1 VQTDKDDYAP
11 GETVTITGAGFSPNE
26 GVDLLLEEDADI
38 HEPVQWSVT
47 ADANGGFVDTSFSPE
62 EHDIGVTFTLTATG
76 QQSTLVARTTFTDG
90 AFALGS
96 NLPVGQLINVG
107 WRMFGS
113 GFAPANTTCSGSPSI
128 TGTAIGVNSSSS
140 VLAASPNALR
150 SIEFTAP
157 AVTGYQFQGYSLSS
171 APATI
176 VDPNAV
182 ACFAGTASGS
192 TKYILNYIPGP
203 TQLAFITGPLEGLV
217 GECLGPMTVQSQNS
231 ASVALAVTAN
241 TTVSLSSDNGGT
253 GAGAFYS
260 DNACSTG
267 TTSVQIN
274 AATTN
279 SSDFYYRATGRG
291 DGTHELTGDDTSPNT
306 LTSATQTQT
315 INRAVTSLVYSNE
328 VIVLSGST
336 LNLRAVLSSAYAGC
350 IAGKTISWRIMP
362 SPLDNSVAFLQLPNS
377 TTDASGVA
385 TQSVSTTGWIEGI
398 YDLRAF
404 FPDGDPDCLP
414 IKDDAALAVLTPGN
428 AATGG
433 GFLAGSDVGGGRV
446 NFAFNVRPVPNSD
459 PIAYR
464 GQALIMKT
472 QEWRCKGALA
482 VYGTTAD
489 VNIAGGTCD
498 FQIWDPSADGGLG
511 DWIVPAGGEDRPF
524 SIHFVDN
531 GTGRGRNAPPPDQFG
546 FQITGVAPDPSF
558 DLADIKGGNIDVK
571 DSGGSTTTSGGKGK
585 KR

>member
-1 VQTDKDDYAP
+1 
-11 GETVTITGAGFSPNE
+11 
-26 GVDLLLEEDADI
+26 
-38 HEPVQWSVT
+38 
-47 ADANGGFVDTSFSPE
+47 
-62 EHDIGVTFTLTATG
+62 
-76 QQSTLVARTTFTDG
+76 
-90 AFALGS
+90 
-96 NLPVGQLINVG
+96 
-107 WRMFGS
+107 
-113 GFAPANTTCSGSPSI
+113 
-128 TGTAIGVNSSSS
+128 

-157 AVTGYQFQGYSLSS
+157 AVAGYQFQGYSLST

-176 VDPNAV
+176 VNSNAV
-182 ACFAGTASGS
+182 ACFAGTAVGVNP
-192 TKYILNYIPGP
+192 KYILNYILGP
-203 TQLAFITGPLEGLV
+203 TKLAFITGPFTGAV

-231 ASVALAVTAN
+231 AGAALAVTAN
-241 TTVSLSSDNGGT
+241 TTVALSSDNGGT

-274 AATTN
+274 VTTTN

-291 DGTHELTGDDTSPNT
+291 DGTHELTADDTSPNT
-306 LTSATQTQT
+306 LTSATQEQT
-315 INRAVTSLVYSNE
+315 INRAVTSLAYTGDL
-328 VIVLSGST
+328 IVLSGST

-350 IAGKTISWRIMP
+350 VAGKTISWRIMP

-377 TTDASGVA
+377 LTDASGVA
-385 TQSVSTTGWIEGI
+385 MRSVSTTGWIEGI
-398 YDLRAF
+398 YDFRAF
-404 FPDGDPDCLP
+404 FPDGDPNCLP
-414 IKDDAALAVLTPGN
+414 IKDDAALTVLTPGN

-446 NFAFNVRPVPNSD
+446 NFGFNVRPVPDSD

-482 VYGTTAD
+482 VYGTTAG
-489 VNIAGGTCD
+489 VNVAGGMCD
-498 FQIWDPSADGGLG
+498 FQIWDPTADGGLG
-511 DWIVPAGGEDRPF
+511 DWVIAAGGEDRPF

-558 DLADIKGGNIDVK
+558 GLADIKGGNIDVK
-571 DSGGSTTTSGGKGK
+571 NSDGSTTTTGGNGK